1 MSQTV
6 VVARDRDEVL
16 EGVRAMAPMLVVYAP
31 FGLLVGAAVAA
42 SDNPVAACCRHGRST
57 EEPRTS
63 LCSMCSNHGTG
74 VLGAAVVGLLINAR
88 VVA

>member
-42 SDNPVAACCRHGRST
+42 SDNPVAAWLSTCSRVGRHAAARG
-57 EEPRTS
+57 PCGLPS
-63 LCSMCSNHGTG
+63 LCSMCSTTAP
-74 VLGAAVVGLLINAR
+74 VCWELQLWAC
-88 VVA
+88 